1 MGQALGGGTRMTA
14 SAISSEHGTRRNF
27 VFVWQFEGL
36 VSESASGRKGEGESE
51 TVRDA
56 LVCEEDVET

>member
-1 MGQALGGGTRMTA
+1 MTA
-14 SAISSEHGTRRNF
+14 SAISSGHGTRRNF
-27 VFVWQFEGL
+27 VFGWGFERL
-36 VSESASGRKGEGESE
+36 ISGSGSLREGEGDGE